1 MRRRDFITLLGSVS
15 VGWPLAARPQQ
26 RAMPVI
32 GFLNGASPEAYALYA
47 AAFRQG
53 LKEAGYVEGQ
63 NATIAGHH
71 FRFSHL
77 KQQARR
83 RISAAR
89 PEPFADIRWR
99 IPWLPSIAT
108 SCRDADSVCAAW
120 QRPQWRQPT
129 NGSRRDRLS
138 PKRATSWT
146 LSVTT
151 PPRRPSRSIS
161 CAAMSA
167 FSRAP
172 AATSLC

>member
-1 MRRRDFITLLGSVS
+1 MRRRNFIALLGSGVA
-15 VGWPLAARPQQ
+15 GWPIAARAQQ
-26 RAMPVI
+26 GAMPVI
-32 GFLNGASPEAYALYA
+32 GFLNGAAPEAYALYA

-53 LKEAGYVEGQ
+53 LKEAGCVEGQ

-83 RISAAR
+83 RISATC
-89 PEPFADIRWR
+89 PELFADIHRR
-99 IPWLPSIAT
+99 NPCLPSIST

-120 QRPQWRQPT
+120 RRAQWRQPAD
-129 NGSRRDRLS
+129 GSRRDRLS
-138 PKRATSWT
+138 PKRATSRT

-151 PPRRPSRSIS
+151 PPRRPSRFTS

-167 FSRAP
+167 SSKAP